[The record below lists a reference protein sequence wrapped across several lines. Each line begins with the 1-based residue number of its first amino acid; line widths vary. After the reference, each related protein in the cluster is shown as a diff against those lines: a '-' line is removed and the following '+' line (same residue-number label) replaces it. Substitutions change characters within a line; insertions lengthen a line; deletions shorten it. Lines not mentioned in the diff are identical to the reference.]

1 VKINRLGAALSVFVL
16 IVILVSTLTPVTG
29 GSSTDFWCL
38 WCGGYAALDI
48 AANIVMFTPLGFA
61 LALATNWR
69 WRSVLACVVLTVGIE
84 LLQIHVVAGR
94 DASFSDILA
103 NSLGGLI
110 GVELAVRRLLIFRPA
125 PRAAVRLVLG
135 WCVAF
140 MIICGLTVAGLRP
153 ATVPRSLWVQWTP
166 PRQGFLPFS
175 GRLLGF
181 QLNEIPLPLGYPSQ
195 SLGVDTVLRGP
206 TWQTTATVS
215 TEGLERR
222 RSIIARIAEEFT
234 VIVSVEQT
242 GWSFTCV
249 QKTRS
254 SDLRFRSP
262 KVGVKDGLLGN
273 PEVPSVLKLTCGRSK
288 GTLVAGVDG
297 KRQELRLS
305 PSLGWLMLSPFDIAM
320 GLVPT
325 WVSAF
330 WLFGLVLPV
339 GYWIVMG
346 ADRASAT
353 RRVGLTTSVVLLA
366 MLGGLI
372 IAPSLADTAL
382 AAPSDWAGAL
392 CGLVAG
398 VATGVVVRRW
408 WPPTS

>member
-1 VKINRLGAALSVFVL
+1 M
-16 IVILVSTLTPVTG
+16 T
-29 GSSTDFWCL
+29 
-38 WCGGYAALDI
+38 
-48 AANIVMFTPLGFA
+48 
-61 LALATNWR
+61 
-69 WRSVLACVVLTVGIE
+69 
-84 LLQIHVVAGR
+84 
-94 DASFSDILA
+94 
-103 NSLGGLI
+103 
-110 GVELAVRRLLIFRPA
+110 
-125 PRAAVRLVLG
+125 
-135 WCVAF
+135 
-140 MIICGLTVAGLRP
+140 ICGLTVAGLRP

-195 SLGVDTVLRGP
+195 SLGVDTVLSGP

-222 RSIIARIAEEFT
+222 RSVIARIAEEFT

-262 KVGVKDGLLGN
+262 KVGVKDGLLAN
-273 PEVPSVLKLTCGRSK
+273 PEAPSVLKLTCGRSN

-320 GLVPT
+320 GLIPT

-330 WLFGLVLPV
+330 WLLGLVLPV
-339 GYWIVMG
+339 GYWIGMVG
-346 ADRASAT
+346 ADQAT
-353 RRVGLTTSVVLLA
+353 AGKRVGLTSSVVLLA
-366 MLGGLI
+366 MLAGLI
-372 IAPSLADTAL
+372 VAPSLAGTAL
-382 AAPSDWAGAL
+382 ATPSDWVAAL
-392 CGLVAG
+392 SGLVAG
-398 VATGVVVRRW
+398 VATAVVVRRW
-408 WPPTS
+408 WPATA